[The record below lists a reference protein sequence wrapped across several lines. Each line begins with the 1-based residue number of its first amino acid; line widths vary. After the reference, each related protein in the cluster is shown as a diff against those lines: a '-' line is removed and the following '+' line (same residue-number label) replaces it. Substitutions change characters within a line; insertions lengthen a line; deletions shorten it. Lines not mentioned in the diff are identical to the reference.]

1 MIPQAMAAATL
12 LHEAQGLLG
21 RLDRVRP
28 FALSVPMVSAAG
40 APRAHGAIEKYVA
53 EGRRQLR
60 DMIQAYIHWLNG
72 PLGRLVPPAE
82 MNRRFVFLR
91 MRFNALLSDFDIFAD
106 VLTQRSEHGLG
117 VLLAGLDAFA
127 ADALAIPGAFYRSP
141 PVICYLDRGPGAAIR
156 RARTRLPGGRENPV
170 AIIRVP
176 RERMVG
182 SGIASSLVHEVGH
195 QAANMLDLVTS
206 LKVILKGL
214 QRTGGAMRIAW
225 TLWERWISEIVADLW
240 SVAMVGISSSL
251 GLMGVVSL
259 PRSFV
264 FRVALNDPHPV
275 PWIRV
280 KLSCAMGR
288 ALYPDPQW
296 DSAARVWEAFYPT
309 DGLEPAGRRL
319 LTILESTIPS
329 FVDILVNHRP
339 KLLRGNSLKEALPVN
354 ERQPAKLRRLWQV
367 WRKDAVQMR
376 RARPALV
383 FAVLGQAKVD
393 GLLEADRE
401 SRMVGEFLNHWAL
414 ARGLW
419 SLVPCNQKVR
429 PGI

>member
-1 MIPQAMAAATL
+1 MITQAMAASTL

-21 RLDRVRP
+21 RLNRVRP

-40 APRAHGAIEKYVA
+40 APQAHGAIEQYVV
-53 EGRRQLR
+53 EGSRHLR
-60 DMIQAYIHWLNG
+60 AMIQTYIRWLRSPIG
-72 PLGRLVPPAE
+72 QEASPVE
-82 MNRRFVFLR
+82 TNRRFVFLR

-106 VLTQRSEHGLG
+106 ALTQRSEHGIG
-117 VLLAGLDAFA
+117 VLLAGLDVLA
-127 ADALAIPGAFYRSP
+127 ADSLSIPGQYYTAP

-206 LKVILKGL
+206 LKIICKGL
-214 QRTGGAMRIAW
+214 QRTGGVTRIAW
-225 TLWERWISEIVADLW
+225 TFWERWISEIVADLW
-240 SVAMVGISSSL
+240 SVAVVGISSSV

-264 FRVALNDPHPV
+264 FRVALNDPHPI

-280 KLSCAMGR
+280 KLSCAIGE

-296 DSAARVWEAFYPT
+296 NSLAKVWESFYPAT
-309 DGLEPAGRRL
+309 GLETAGRKL
-319 LTILESTIPS
+319 LAILDATIPS
-329 FVDILVNHRP
+329 FVQVLINHRP
-339 KLLRGNSLKEALPVN
+339 RSLRGDSLKEALPVS
-354 ERQPAKLRRLWQV
+354 ERQPAQLRKLWEIWKTDVIR
-367 WRKDAVQMR
+367 MR

-393 GLLEADRE
+393 GRLEALRE
-401 SRMVGEFLNHWAL
+401 SHMVGAFLNHWAL
-414 ARGLW
+414 RRGLW
-419 SLVPCNQKVR
+419 SLAPCNLR
-429 PGI
+429 GE